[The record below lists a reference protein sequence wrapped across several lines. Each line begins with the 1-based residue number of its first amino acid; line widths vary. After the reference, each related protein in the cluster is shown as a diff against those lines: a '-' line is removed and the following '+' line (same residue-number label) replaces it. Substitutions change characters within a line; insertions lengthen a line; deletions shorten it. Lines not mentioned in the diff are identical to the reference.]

1 MEYDKEIKF
10 RNTERCKKKRM
21 KPRKFIM
28 KTYVNEKLVILL
40 KKKENSTN
48 PQTLKIFIETFCIF
62 LIENIQILLFDV
74 FSISVTFTSCRYS
87 KVSKRI
93 KFLTLLHFPS
103 IYFRNFLRAMK
114 FPEQFHRRKLNHRDH
129 SLNRQFL

>member
-1 MEYDKEIKF
+1 MEFDKGIKF

-21 KPRKFIM
+21 KLRKFIT

-40 KKKENSTN
+40 KKENSIN
-48 PQTLKIFIETFCIF
+48 PQTLKIFIVTFCIF
-62 LIENIQILLFDV
+62 LIENTQILLFDV
-74 FSISVTFTSCRYS
+74 FDMSVTFTSCRYS

-114 FPEQFHRRKLNHRDH
+114 FPEQLHRRKLNHRDH